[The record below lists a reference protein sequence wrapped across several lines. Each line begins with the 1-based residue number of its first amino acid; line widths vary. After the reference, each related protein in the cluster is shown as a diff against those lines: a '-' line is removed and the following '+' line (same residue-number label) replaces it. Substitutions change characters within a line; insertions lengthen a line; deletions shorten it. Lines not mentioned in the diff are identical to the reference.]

1 MFRELCGP
9 LTASNFFENV
19 VRIIKLGY
27 DGTSPI
33 YNHFNVE
40 MLFQEVYNLILSLVY
55 LWEPLYGE
63 GSIIKR

>member
-9 LTASNFFENV
+9 LTASNCFENV

-55 LWEPLYGE
+55 L
-63 GSIIKR
+63 